1 MKHTSRRA
9 ALRQGRVPRVTR
21 PHPQSQPAVSS
32 PKPQPAAIP
41 GAATRVLEHA
51 FDTWQIGSA
60 APEVR
65 SATRLWH
72 WCEWLR
78 ISLVTAAL
86 FAAGLVMAAQT
97 VAQRAR
103 ARSARLQY
111 MAARP
116 APQPQVQPRYGNHA
130 IGPIHYWSDENS
142 TTLSIDLQDL
152 VFFEGHQL
160 RNPDRVYFDLKG
172 IQMPR
177 GLHGKVV
184 QVGVAEAFV
193 RKIRVAE
200 WRPGITR
207 VVLETPRSCA
217 YSAMIAP
224 DPYRLIVKLHAPD

>member
-9 ALRQGRVPRVTR
+9 ALRQGRVPRVAR
-21 PHPQSQPAVSS
+21 LHPQ
-32 PKPQPAAIP
+32 PQPAAAGP
-41 GAATRVLEHA
+41 KRQPAAMPAPATRVLDHA

-60 APEVR
+60 APDVR
-65 SATRLWH
+65 PAIRLWH

-78 ISLVTAAL
+78 ICLVTAAL
-86 FAAGLVMAAQT
+86 LAAGLVMAAQT
-97 VAQRAR
+97 MAQRAL
-103 ARSARLQY
+103 ARSAHPQY
-111 MAARP
+111 MAA
-116 APQPQVQPRYGNHA
+116 APQPEVPARYGNHA

-172 IQMPR
+172 IQMPH

-184 QVGVAEAFV
+184 QVGVAETFV